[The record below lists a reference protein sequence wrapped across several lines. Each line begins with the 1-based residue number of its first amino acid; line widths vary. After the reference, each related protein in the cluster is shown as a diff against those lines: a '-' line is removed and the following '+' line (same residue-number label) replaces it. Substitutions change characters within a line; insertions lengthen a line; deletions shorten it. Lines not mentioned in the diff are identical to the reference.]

1 MQNALG
7 LMGDQ
12 ALMVGITGALGIG
25 GILALFMALFWP
37 RRWKLHYRV
46 EVGFAVLLV
55 ALGIFTDAKSYDT

>member
-25 GILALFMALFWP
+25 GILALF
-37 RRWKLHYRV
+37 
-46 EVGFAVLLV
+46 
-55 ALGIFTDAKSYDT
+55 